1 MNNYLF
7 VVLVVAVGLTAGLG
21 AYYSNEIIPENTS
34 LFTVNVYDSIGS
46 HESILGTGHFTVTVK
61 DQFGVTKAIRQTQ
74 NAVVNDGENC
84 IAKMIFGSAGGDQV
98 GNSVCIGAINA
109 GWRFMG
115 LDQDPI
121 TLSTDSDLRDQS
133 ASAGLSSYEKADVT
147 WNQNSTGLAV
157 SASKVTLRL
166 SNLFTNTGASDDIF
180 AVGLFNSTTDATNSM
195 LSKANFTSVTVANL
209 GTLTVNYDF
218 EVGGGTV
225 P

>member
-1 MNNYLF
+1 MNRTNIVLLSL
-7 VVLVVAVGLTAGLG
+7 LVVSAGAFGYVAFDVATPEIQTSEGL
-21 AYYSNEIIPENTS
+21 
-34 LFTVNVYDSIGS
+34 
-46 HESILGTGHFTVTVK
+46 LGTGHFTVTVR
-61 DQFGVTKAIRQTQ
+61 DSVGTVTAIRQTE
-74 NAVVNDGENC
+74 NAVVNGGENC
-84 IAKMIFGSAGGDQV
+84 IAKMIFGSAGGDSL
-98 GNSVCIGAINA
+98 GTNVCVGAINA

-121 TLSTDSDLRDQS
+121 TAFTDADLRDQS

-147 WNQNSTGLAV
+147 WNQNSTGST
-157 SASKVTLRL
+157 SALSKVTLRL
-166 SNLFTNTGASDDIF
+166 SNTFTNTGASDDIL